1 MDAQS
6 EKDLLQRLERPSPAR
21 MYNYT
26 IGGKDNFEV
35 DRAASEFVLSRF
47 PEAVDVARHNRLFL
61 YRAVRFL
68 ARDAGIRQY
77 LDMGSGLPIQHNVHQ
92 VAQQFQPGA
101 RVVYVDSDPA
111 VLTHGRALLATDQS
125 TTVVAADIAETE
137 EILAGPEVRRLLD
150 LSTPVAVLLLSVGH
164 LITDDATLQRMLDIV
179 WDAVVP
185 GSYVAFTQVIGV
197 DQQAVDRAHAELLDG
212 IQTDWKNRLA
222 EDVVGFLRR
231 WEPVE
236 PGLVD
241 ITLWRPD
248 PEQPPLPEV
257 DRRLRPF
264 IGASQRTQRLL
275 EFGGVVRKAPPA

>member
-1 MDAQS
+1 
-6 EKDLLQRLERPSPAR
+6 
-21 MYNYT
+21 
-26 IGGKDNFEV
+26 
-35 DRAASEFVLSRF
+35 
-47 PEAVDVARHNRLFL
+47 
-61 YRAVRFL
+61 
-68 ARDAGIRQY
+68 
-77 LDMGSGLPIQHNVHQ
+77 
-92 VAQQFQPGA
+92 
-101 RVVYVDSDPA
+101 
-111 VLTHGRALLATDQS
+111 
-125 TTVVAADIAETE
+125 
-137 EILAGPEVRRLLD
+137 
-150 LSTPVAVLLLSVGH
+150 
-164 LITDDATLQRMLDIV
+164 MLDIV

-241 ITLWRPD
+241 ITQWRPD